1 MKLVRLGALFGS
13 IVLLVAT
20 SITMINKQSE
30 LRSDQDARVD
40 AAAFVATQSAL
51 STIERALAVVDVAA
65 ASPADSGATTDTSTD
80 ANADADWVDATL
92 EALTKSF
99 EGATACVVT
108 SAVERCTGG
117 TLLATD
123 VYETALQA
131 SIEQGGAAA
140 VVDEATDAVVV
151 VASGANTVALQVP
164 AGQLV
169 TPEAAASIAALDA
182 SATVS
187 VAEGGGAG
195 VVGPETIDGQ
205 RVVTTS
211 LPLGDG
217 GGSVIVRSNVADDAG
232 LFGEN
237 LALYAAL
244 LGLGTVLIAL
254 AGWTFLAERK
264 SLERRATTDELT
276 GLVNRRE
283 FERVTDEAILD
294 AARFN
299 TGLCVMLVD
308 LNGFK
313 QINDTL
319 GHQFGDLVLQEC
331 AFRLTTAVRET
342 DVVGRWG
349 GDEFVILLPGLEDRT
364 AVRRSAER
372 IAAQLSSLPVVAD
385 VSISGAIGAALYPR
399 HGEGLDDLVRAADV
413 AMYEAK
419 SSGVS
424 HRIADSLSVDLAH
437 ETVSDSYIGPD
448 RRRHVVSSDVDRVR

>member
-20 SITMINKQSE
+20 SITMFNKRSE
-30 LRSDQDARVD
+30 LRSDQDARVG
-40 AAAFVATQSAL
+40 AAAVIATQSAVG
-51 STIERALAVVDVAA
+51 TVDRALAVVDVAA
-65 ASPADSGATTDTSTD
+65 ASEPSQESAA
-80 ANADADWVDATL
+80 ATL
-92 EALTKSF
+92 AAVTASF
-99 EGATACVVT
+99 DGSTACV
-108 SAVERCTGG
+108 SSDAFEECTGAS
-117 TLLATD
+117 LLASAA
-123 VYETALQA
+123 YEQALLHLAQA
-131 SIEQGGAAA
+131 GSAAA
-140 VVDEATDAVVV
+140 VVDESTDSIIVV
-151 VASGANTVALQVP
+151 GAGSVTVALQVP
-164 AGQLV
+164 ATQLV
-169 TPEAAASIAALDA
+169 SPEAIEAIEGLDA
-182 SATVS
+182 AVTTSVTTSGAAAIVPVS
-187 VAEGGGAG
+187 
-195 VVGPETIDGQ
+195 TIDGS
-205 RVVTTS
+205 RVGTTTAP
-211 LPLGDG
+211 LPGN
-217 GGSVIVRSNVADDAG
+217 GGSIVIQSSVVDDAG
-232 LFGEN
+232 LLGQN
-237 LALYAAL
+237 LAMYAAL

-283 FERVTDEAILD
+283 FERLTEEAILD
-294 AARFN
+294 GARFN

-331 AFRLTTAVRET
+331 AVRLTGAVRET

-349 GDEFVILLPGLEDRT
+349 GDEFVILLPGLEDGT

-372 IAAQLSSLPVVAD
+372 IAAQLSSQPVVSD

-399 HGEGLDDLVRAADV
+399 HGEALDDLVRAADV

-424 HRIADSLSVDLAH
+424 HRIADSLSVDLAR
-437 ETVSDSYIGPD
+437 ETVSETYIGPD
-448 RRRHVVSSDVDRVR
+448 RRRHAASSDVDRVR